1 MALTFDPIWAYVA
14 IALMFHAYVAWKVRR
29 IAAIFETDEGLQ
41 DFSDRIMR
49 AWVFSA
55 LTIPAQLFKMLGQ
68 MKQVAAEKA
77 QQQATEMAAEA
88 AERVAVTLT
97 KKE

>member
-1 MALTFDPIWAYVA
+1 MIDPIWIYVA
-14 IALMFHAYVAWKVRR
+14 VALAFHAYVAYKVRR

-68 MKQVAAEKA
+68 LKNVAAEKA
-77 QQQATEMAAEA
+77 KSEAQQMAAEA
-88 AERVAVTLT
+88 VERVAVQLVEE
-97 KKE
+97 K